1 MLSNDSERESLMKLI
16 YVILIVSAVVV
27 LLFVVVE
34 GRRLGVRRLWA
45 PFVAMFTV
53 GVSLALPLFLLLRQL
68 RIGERASDEL
78 NGNPSKAR

>member
-1 MLSNDSERESLMKLI
+1 MKLI